1 MGIDELLEKVDYLV
15 QNHIVITVIFIVA
28 ISLLIIYRRKS
39 MFKLLAILA
48 VLGVIFYIVTLLG
61 SGTLAGKK
69 QKDRLIHKTES
80 SFGSQPSFQ

>member
-1 MGIDELLEKVDYLV
+1 
-15 QNHIVITVIFIVA
+15 
-28 ISLLIIYRRKS
+28 
-39 MFKLLAILA
+39 LAILA

-80 SFGSQPSFQ
+80 SFGSQTSFQ

>member
-1 MGIDELLEKVDYLV
+1 MGFDELLDKVEYLV
-15 QNHIVITVIFIVA
+15 QNHIVIAVIFIAA

-48 VLGVIFYIVTLLG
+48 ALGVVFYIVTLLG
-61 SGTLAGKK
+61 SGTLTGKR

-80 SFGSQPSFQ
+80 SVGSQTTSQ